1 MKQFL
6 NTHIRRIKKFFKGVS
21 FIASCIGFQ
30 YVTVKGLTKAFS
42 CHIFAGG
49 KHNRKHKAYGLQ
61 KDCMHR
67 HKTVEWETTYGQN
80 SGYPSYYLTG
90 NPKTSTCARCTDG
103 TAGPCRTSPPSSAR
117 PRAKCF
123 PPFREAAG
131 SSAYSWSIPSI
142 HIHYGNRYRVLE
154 S

>member
-1 MKQFL
+1 MRWPISPL
-6 NTHIRRIKKFFKGVS
+6 
-21 FIASCIGFQ
+21 SCIQCKAFHLNGVQ
-30 YVTVKGLTKAFS
+30 TVLKCKPNVKRCKRFVFVGHSPLLRHNALKTKAINHFQTD
-42 CHIFAGG
+42 HILTRFVFPP
-49 KHNRKHKAYGLQ
+49 L
-61 KDCMHR
+61 
-67 HKTVEWETTYGQN
+67 YGQN

-123 PPFREAAG
+123 PPLREAAG